1 MRDVL
6 VPSIC
11 KREISPESI
20 HSFLALVEFVDNPDE
35 VIFKKKMGRTSFKRT
50 PKGLTGN

>member
-20 HSFLALVEFVDNPDE
+20 HCFLALVEFVDNPDE
-35 VIFKKKMGRTSFKRT
+35 VIFKKRWEEHLLKEPQKV
-50 PKGLTGN
+50 